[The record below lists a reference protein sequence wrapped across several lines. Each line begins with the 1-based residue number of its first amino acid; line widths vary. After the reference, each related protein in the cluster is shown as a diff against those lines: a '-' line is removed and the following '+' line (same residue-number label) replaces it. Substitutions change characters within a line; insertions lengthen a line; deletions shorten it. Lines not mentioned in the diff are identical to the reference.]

1 MRGAALMARE
11 CLVNLCDPLYRRSTM
26 RSLHRFSQ
34 QRRRM
39 LLSSLAGSLVP
50 CSGAISQ
57 STSLPELRLKLYNL
71 HTTEEIDTVFW
82 QEGEYNL
89 EALAALNKLLRDHR
103 TGDIRSIDPR
113 LFSLLC
119 LVNNKLDNRRAISVI
134 SGYRSAET
142 NRKLA
147 KRNAGVAPNS
157 YHIQGRAIDL
167 RITGKD
173 TTALR
178 DVGLRLRVGGV
189 GYYKRSDFVHFDT
202 GPHRS
207 W

>member
-1 MRGAALMARE
+1 
-11 CLVNLCDPLYRRSTM
+11 
-26 RSLHRFSQ
+26 
-34 QRRRM
+34 M
-39 LLSSLAGSLVP
+39 LLNALAGSLVP
-50 CSGAISQ
+50 FSGAIAK
-57 STSLPELRLKLYNL
+57 STTYPELRLKLYNL

-89 EALAALNKLLRDHR
+89 DALSALNTLLRDHR
-103 TGDIRSIDPR
+103 TGEIRSIDPK
-113 LFSLLC
+113 LFSLLY
-119 LVNNKLDNRRAISVI
+119 LVNNKLENRHAISVI

-147 KRNAGVAPNS
+147 KRNAGVATNS
-157 YHIQGRAIDL
+157 YHIKGRAIDL

-189 GYYKRSDFVHFDT
+189 GYYQRSDFVHFDT